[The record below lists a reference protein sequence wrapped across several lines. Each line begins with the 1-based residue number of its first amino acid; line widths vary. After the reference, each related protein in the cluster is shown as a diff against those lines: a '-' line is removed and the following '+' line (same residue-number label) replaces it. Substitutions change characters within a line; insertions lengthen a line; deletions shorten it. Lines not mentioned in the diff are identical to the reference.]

1 MSVGSRSSVHA
12 DAGGGRVLA
21 GDESEGE
28 GDGVVGERFW
38 GVLGALMGQV
48 ERVCEKD
55 GDKKKMKKSLNG
67 GRGENVEASSLKGS
81 GTKRKRGESDGE
93 CSGGP
98 LGLESDA

>member
-1 MSVGSRSSVHA
+1 MPMRV
-12 DAGGGRVLA
+12 AGVYWREMKA
-21 GDESEGE
+21 KARAM
-28 GDGVVGERFW
+28 GVVGERFW

-55 GDKKKMKKSLNG
+55 GNKKKMKKSLNG
-67 GRGENVEASSLKGS
+67 GRGKNVEASSLKGS

-93 CSGGP
+93 CSSGP